1 MADDGF
7 AELQKLK
14 HRLEALG
21 VKIKRGVGEPS
32 AFSTSEVRF
41 SASNEK
47 CPHLFTIDSK
57 LYQMYQELV
66 MALTVMLHYNV
77 LADAP

>member
-41 SASNEK
+41 TASNEK
-47 CPHLFTIDSK
+47 CTQIFTIDSK
-57 LYQMYQELV
+57 MYQIYPELV
-66 MALTVMLHYNV
+66 TALTVMLNYNV
-77 LADAP
+77 LADVP